1 MIDVHTFPLGPLQ
14 TNCFVA
20 VNNTQALAIDPGGD
34 PAKVVTFLK
43 SKGLTLE
50 AIINTHF
57 HFDHIL
63 GNSALQ
69 ESTEAPIYGPK
80 EDDFLLQAQEGSGGM
95 MGFPKVPPFEYQSL
109 EPGEKT
115 WLGEK
120 CVILHTPGHTPG
132 SLSLYFP
139 DSKALFAG
147 DLIFQGSIGRTDFP
161 GGSLETLL
169 QGVREKIFTLP
180 EQTVIYPGHGPQ
192 TTVEQEKLH
201 NPFFREGAFF

>member
-1 MIDVHTFPLGPLQ
+1 MDVHAFPLGPLQ

-20 VNNTQALAIDPGGD
+20 VDQTRALAIDPGGD
-34 PAKVVTFLK
+34 PAALVTFLK
-43 SKGLTLE
+43 SKGLSLE
-50 AIINTHF
+50 AIVNTHF

-69 ESTEAPIYGPK
+69 EATQAPIYGPQD
-80 EDDFLLQAQEGSGGM
+80 DDFLLKAQEGGGGM
-95 MGFPKVPPFEYQSL
+95 MGFPKVPPFEYQPL
-109 EPGEKT
+109 QPGET
-115 WLGEK
+115 EFLSQK
-120 CVILHTPGHTPG
+120 CMVLHTPGHTPG

-161 GGSLETLL
+161 GGSLEALL

-180 EQTVIYPGHGPQ
+180 GETVIYPGHGPQ
-192 TTVEQEKLH
+192 TTVENEKRS

>member
-34 PAKVVTFLK
+34 PATVVTFLK
-43 SKGLTLE
+43 SRGLSLE
-50 AIINTHF
+50 AIVNTHF

-69 ESTEAPIYGPK
+69 EATAAPIYGPK

-95 MGFPKVPPFEYQSL
+95 MGFPKVPPFEYQQL

-120 CVILHTPGHTPG
+120 CEIFHTPGHTPG

-139 DSKALFAG
+139 DSKALFVG

-169 QGVREKIFTLP
+169 QGVRDKIFTLP
-180 EQTVIYPGHGPQ
+180 GQTVIYPGHGPQ
-192 TTVEQEKLH
+192 TTVENEKLY